1 MRGLR
6 QHKNMTQPRTLAIPM
21 IKEQDDSI
29 REVIQQN
36 GKKLFN
42 FIRNRVREQEDAE
55 DIFQDVLFELTTTYR
70 MMQPIEKMAAWL
82 YRVAR
87 NKITDQYRKKRPDLL
102 EDQMIF
108 KSNDGEDQLYLHDL
122 IRSSSLSPDKEFDQ
136 AMIWEALEQALDEL
150 PVEQREVFVKHELEG
165 ISFNEMAGSTGLSM
179 NTLLSRKR
187 YAILHLR
194 ERLQGLYDEIIN
206 S

>member
-1 MRGLR
+1 
-6 QHKNMTQPRTLAIPM
+6 M
-21 IKEQDDSI
+21 IQEQDETI

-36 GKKLFN
+36 GRKLFD

-55 DIFQDVLFELTTTYR
+55 DIFQDVLFELTTAYR

-87 NKITDQYRKKRPDLL
+87 NKITDQYRKKRPDRL
-102 EDQMIF
+102 EDQVVF
-108 KSNDGEDQLYLHDL
+108 RRNDDDDQLFLHDL

-136 AMIWEALEQALDEL
+136 AMIWDAVEQALED
-150 PVEQREVFVKHELEG
+150 VFVKHELEG
-165 ISFNEMAGSTGLSM
+165 IPFNEMVETSGLSL

-194 ERLQGLYDEIIN
+194 ERLKGLYEEIIN

>member
-1 MRGLR
+1 
-6 QHKNMTQPRTLAIPM
+6 MTQTRTLAFPM

-29 REVIQQN
+29 RDVIQQN
-36 GKKLFN
+36 GKKLFD
-42 FIRNRVREQEDAE
+42 FIRNRVREPEDAE
-55 DIFQDVLFELTTTYR
+55 DIFQDVLFELTTAYR
-70 MMQPIEKMAAWL
+70 MMQPIEKIAAWM

-102 EDQMIF
+102 EDQLKF
-108 KSNDGEDQLYLHDL
+108 RSQDDDDQLFLQDL
-122 IRSSSLSPDKEFDQ
+122 IRSSTLSPDMEFDQ
-136 AMIWEALEQALDEL
+136 ALIWDAVEQALEEL
-150 PVEQREVFVKHELEG
+150 PAEQREVFIKHELEG
-165 ISFNEMAGSTGLSM
+165 ITFNEMVETTGLSL